1 MDQKYLNYFE
11 GNKTKGGC
19 LITYLICIVI
29 CIYSCKVYLCFLL
42 HFLQNSMQRIWPC
55 FSILGLQKFLES
67 AIGQS
72 MVVKIEHFFAAKMQ
86 LKCNRCPEA
95 SIDRPLTEVS
105 TCYMCSWYLLPT
117 QLKAFWWNCS
127 LFSRGEAK
135 GAKISAPWSLNFY
148 LTSK

>member
-1 MDQKYLNYFE
+1 MQAKGKYHTTPPKNAIIALYYSPGQWTKKYLNHFE

-105 TCYMCSWYLLPT
+105 SYMCS
-117 QLKAFWWNCS
+117 
-127 LFSRGEAK
+127 
-135 GAKISAPWSLNFY
+135 
-148 LTSK
+148 